1 MYCIT
6 QWYQLVSLFC
16 YSFAFTWV
24 LLFWRKNKI
33 CRTQAHQFSRIYYK
47 VKIVWLSISQILF
60 IAVSF
65 TVFLEQKVC
74 TKFMNSKLACKK
86 TMRWNLRVLNKFWS
100 YFFGES
106 VKPLVLYLNMISWL
120 VCLLIALHHR
130 PLHNHKFHFLKWVY
144 CRISTLFPSSD
155 VIDTLYI
162 LIFATVSVMKN
173 VQIIL

>member
-106 VKPLVLYLNMISWL
+106 VKPLVLYLITWFL
-120 VCLLIALHHR
+120 GWFVYLLLCSIVLYTITNSIFWSESTVEYLHC
-130 PLHNHKFHFLKWVY
+130 FL
-144 CRISTLFPSSD
+144 RLTS
-155 VIDTLYI
+155 
-162 LIFATVSVMKN
+162 
-173 VQIIL
+173 